1 MKQIFMINLIA
12 IAMCLFSCSNS
23 KKQTNADPSA
33 VQAEVEEMCIRDR
46 NGIVL
51 FYTRNSDG
59 LGYSQYHHHH
69 ERENRGG

>member
-33 VQAEVEEMCIRDR
+33 VQAEV
-46 NGIVL
+46 
-51 FYTRNSDG
+51 
-59 LGYSQYHHHH
+59 
-69 ERENRGG
+69 

>member
-33 VQAEVEEMCIRDR
+33 VQAEVEA
-46 NGIVL
+46 NP
-51 FYTRNSDG
+51 
-59 LGYSQYHHHH
+59 H
-69 ERENRGG
+69 RGWCGKFADEASFQKYV